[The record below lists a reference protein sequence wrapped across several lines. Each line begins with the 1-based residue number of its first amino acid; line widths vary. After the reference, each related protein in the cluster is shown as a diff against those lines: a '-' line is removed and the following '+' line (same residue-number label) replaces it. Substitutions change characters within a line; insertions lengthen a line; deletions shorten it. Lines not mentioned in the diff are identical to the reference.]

1 MKHFQTIVFMVL
13 FSFVALSQSDKKA
26 VKISGTLGTSY
37 DYYGL
42 STNPNSPS
50 FYNARRPWNMVRFN
64 LNPLI
69 TYGDFKIPINI
80 NISPTTYGFNGI
92 GGYWPPSIPRPK
104 QTFGQWITNPIN
116 NIGINPSYKWAEL
129 QLGTQYLRYSPLST
143 GDFGVFGAGVSLK
156 PGNFRFKFFHG
167 ISQQRQ
173 DPIFTPAP
181 GVLGIYKR
189 YQTMAQIGFEK
200 KDSYFA
206 GFNIVRS
213 KDVEDSILPIP
224 AINKPPHPDPQEG
237 VVVTFMLNLKN
248 ENGWFFNTE
257 LGNSYHSRDI
267 NNTSAP
273 LVTNGSF
280 KGLVGFIK
288 PRISTAQGFAT
299 QTSVGKKSKN
309 FDIGLNGRF
318 FSKGYYTAGY
328 PFLQNDRLDFTIKTR
343 VASNDRKYIFNGDI
357 GQRFTNWSGTRNRQL
372 IANANMF
379 AQFTEQFSLNGTY
392 NNFGFQA
399 PAFGSFMGMRNVA
412 NDLSINPTYIW
423 SNASMSNIVSAT
435 YSWSKFDE
443 TVLPNPSTTNNT
455 QSVLLLYVPVFYN
468 RSISPDFSVM
478 WFENN
483 ITPTNINLRLYT
495 ATAGASMPLKK
506 PKMTL
511 KGQLQYTNTKL
522 QAFTPNNNFLA
533 TVGFKWPVTNRLT
546 WNLAATVNFL
556 KYGDELTP
564 PNTMLG
570 ANYTESHVK
579 ASIQYR
585 LGE

>member
-1 MKHFQTIVFMVL
+1 MKHFQITIL
-13 FSFVALSQSDKKA
+13 LLIISFAIVAQSDEKPI
-26 VKISGTLGTSY
+26 KITGSLGTSY

-50 FYNARRPWNMVRFN
+50 FYNARRPWNLVRFN
-64 LNPLI
+64 LNPI
-69 TYGDFKIPINI
+69 IEAGDFKIPVNI
-80 NISPTTYGFNGI
+80 NVSPTTYGFNGI
-92 GGYWPPSIPRPK
+92 GGYWPPNIPRPK
-104 QTFGQWITNPIN
+104 QTFGQWLTNPIN
-116 NIGINPSYKWAEL
+116 NIGIRPSYKWAEL

-143 GDFGVFGAGVSLK
+143 GDLGVFGAGVNLQ

-167 ISQQRQ
+167 ISQQKQ
-173 DPIFTPAP
+173 DPIFSPSP
-181 GVLGIYKR
+181 GVLGIYR
-189 YQTMAQIGFEK
+189 RNQTMAQIGFEK

-213 KDVEDSILPIP
+213 KDIEDSILPIP
-224 AINKPPHPDPQEG
+224 ATNKPPHPDPQEG
-237 VVVTFMLNLKN
+237 VVVTFMLNVKN
-248 ENGWFFNTE
+248 KEGWYFNTE

-267 NNTSAP
+267 NDTSAP
-273 LVTNGSF
+273 YVTNGTF
-280 KGLVGFIK
+280 KGLVGLLK

-309 FDIGLNGRF
+309 FDLGLNGRF

-328 PFLQNDRLDFTIKTR
+328 PFLQNDRLDFTVNTR
-343 VASNDRKYIFNGDI
+343 IASTDRKYIFNGDI
-357 GQRFTNWSGTRNRQL
+357 GQRFTNWSGTRNKQL

-379 AQFTEQFSLNGTY
+379 AQFTDQFSVNATY

-399 PAFGSFMGMRNVA
+399 PAYGTFQGLRNVA
-412 NDLSINPTYIW
+412 NDFSVNPTYSW
-423 SNASMSNIVSAT
+423 SGTNMSNMISAT

-455 QSVLLLYVPVFYN
+455 QSVMLLYVPVFFKK
-468 RSISPDFSVM
+468 SISPDFSVL

-483 ITPTNINLRLYT
+483 ITPTNIKLILYT
-495 ATAGASMPLKK
+495 ASAGASMPLKK

-522 QAFTPNNNFLA
+522 QAFSPNDNLLA
-533 TVGFKWPVTNRLT
+533 TVGFKWSVSKRLI
-546 WNLAATVNFL
+546 WNLSATVNFL
-556 KYGDELTP
+556 KYGDELSP
-564 PNTMLG
+564 PTALLG
-570 ANYTESHVK
+570 ANYTESHIK
-579 ASIQYR
+579 TSIQYR